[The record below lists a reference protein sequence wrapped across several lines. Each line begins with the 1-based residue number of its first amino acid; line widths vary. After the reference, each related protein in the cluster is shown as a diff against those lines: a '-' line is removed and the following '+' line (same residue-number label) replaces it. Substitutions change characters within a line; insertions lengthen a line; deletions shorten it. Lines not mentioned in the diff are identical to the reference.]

1 MIYIYIYIYIYISLS
16 YTENL
21 WFPTSLLAAAAVA
34 AVAVV
39 AVGSSRISRISR
51 SGARSAERICL
62 MRWRTSRKAGRSSL
76 GIRTE
81 KVREVM
87 CMYVYMYVS
96 HEYLCPMYI
105 CMYIHI
111 TIHLVWSSDI
121 FMAIPKIYGLDPRLI
136 TNPSSCCHRVIKL
149 HTATLQITWSCQKGI
164 LKPSSLG
171 HIHIHPSERGLGYG
185 LVDKMRSLCIRLG
198 FNLRVQHQS
207 ERQTTTPPLQ

>member
-1 MIYIYIYIYIYISLS
+1 
-16 YTENL
+16 
-21 WFPTSLLAAAAVA
+21 
-34 AVAVV
+34 
-39 AVGSSRISRISR
+39 
-51 SGARSAERICL
+51 
-62 MRWRTSRKAGRSSL
+62 
-76 GIRTE
+76 
-81 KVREVM
+81 
-87 CMYVYMYVS
+87 
-96 HEYLCPMYI
+96 
-105 CMYIHI
+105 MYIHI

-121 FMAIPKIYGLDPRLI
+121 FMAVPKIYGLDPRLI

-198 FNLRVQHQS
+198 FNLRVQHQP